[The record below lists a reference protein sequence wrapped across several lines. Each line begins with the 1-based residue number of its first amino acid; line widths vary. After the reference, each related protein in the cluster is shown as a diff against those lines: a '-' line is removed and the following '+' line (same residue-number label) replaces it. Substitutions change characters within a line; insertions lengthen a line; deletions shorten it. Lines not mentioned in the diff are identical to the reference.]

1 MRKFEETQTA
11 IQLLLFDIIMP
22 KKNGQEAYEA
32 ISKIRPGIKTI
43 FMSGYA
49 PDMLRE
55 KATMGDT
62 IPLLAKPLSPSK
74 LLQKVREILDQ

>member
-1 MRKFEETQTA
+1 
-11 IQLLLFDIIMP
+11 MP